1 MMVLDLVKDS
11 LGIPSTSHELD
22 NELNALIEAS
32 RELLRGS
39 GVSERYLVDEADPL
53 VTSFILIYVTT
64 SFGYKSDG
72 NLKELPK
79 HFDFLLRQLALTKHD

>member
-11 LGIPSTSHELD
+11 LGIPLDAHEQD
-22 NELNALIEAS
+22 AELSALIEAG

-39 GVSERYLVDEADPL
+39 GVSEKYLADEADPL
-53 VTSFILIYVTT
+53 VTSFILIYVST
-64 SFGYKSDG
+64 SYGYKPDG

-79 HFDFLLRQLALTKHD
+79 HFDFLLKQLALTKHD

>member
-1 MMVLDLVKDS
+1 MVLDLVKDS
-11 LGIPSTSHELD
+11 LGIPSASHEQD
-22 NELNALIEAS
+22 DELNLLIDAA

-39 GVSERYLVDEADPL
+39 GVNEKYLEDNADPL
-53 VTSFILIYVTT
+53 ATSFILIYVTT
-64 SFGYKSDG
+64 SYGYKSDG